1 MFINRFQGRVAALSA
16 VAVLAAAPLAA
27 QQQPGRT
34 ITFDEAIRIA
44 LAQNGTLRQ
53 VQNAAALDTVAVRQ
67 ARQQF
72 LPDLRLNTSGTQ
84 SAGRSFS
91 QDEGQV
97 LNTSTRSLNA
107 GLSSSVV
114 VFDGG
119 GNQADLRAARLS
131 QTAGAS
137 DVARARQ
144 TVVFT
149 VASNFL
155 SLVEQQEQLR
165 VRRETLASQQTLEEQ
180 VNAYVE
186 AGQRP
191 IADLYQQQ
199 AAVAQAQAAL
209 VEANR
214 AVELAR
220 VDLIQTLQLDPRG
233 EYDFRAPAV
242 GTASSTAPAPALDTL
257 LDRAFARRAD
267 LAARQTEVES
277 AEQGVRA
284 ARAARLP
291 TITVNAG
298 YNTGYSSASD
308 FGLFDQLDQRR
319 GGSVSLG
326 VALPIFDRGSV
337 SAATERAGVAVENA
351 RIALENQRQQVG
363 LEVRRAQLDYT
374 SAQARLA
381 AAEAQKR
388 AADQA
393 FEATR
398 ERYQAGAGTLVELS
412 QARSAQVEAASAI
425 VSARY
430 NLLFQRTLISYYVG
444 ELDPAA
450 AVTLGGAR

>member
-1 MFINRFQGRVAALSA
+1 MFTIRLRRALAALSA
-16 VAVLAAAPLAA
+16 GAVLAASPAVA

-44 LAQNGTLRQ
+44 LAQNGTLRLT
-53 VQNAAALDTVAVRQ
+53 QNSAALDSVAVRQ

-72 LPDLRLNTSGTQ
+72 LPDLRFSTSGAQ
-84 SAGRSFS
+84 STGRSFS
-91 QDEGQV
+91 QSEGQV
-97 LNTSTRSLNA
+97 LTTNTRSLNS
-107 GLSSSVV
+107 GLSSSVTV
-114 VFDGG
+114 YDGG
-119 GNQADLRAARLS
+119 ANRAELRQARLN
-131 QTAGAS
+131 QEAGVG

-155 SLVEQQEQLR
+155 TLIEQGEQLR
-165 VRRETLASQQTLEEQ
+165 VRRETLASQQALEEQ
-180 VNAYVE
+180 VNVYVQ
-186 AGQRP
+186 AGTRP

-209 VEANR
+209 VETQR

-233 EYDFRAPAV
+233 QYDFQAPAV
-242 GTASSTAPAPALDTL
+242 GAASATAAPPALDTL

-277 AEQGVRA
+277 AEEGVRIA
-284 ARAARLP
+284 KSTRLP
-291 TITVNAG
+291 TISVTAG
-298 YNTGYSSASD
+298 YNTAYSTASD
-308 FGLFDQLDQRR
+308 FGFFDQLDQRR

-326 VALPIFDRGSV
+326 VSVPIFDRGA
-337 SAATERAGVAVENA
+337 SAAASQRASVEVENA

-363 LEVRRAQLDYT
+363 LEVRRALLDYQ
-374 SAQARLA
+374 SAQAQLA

-393 FEATR
+393 LDATR
-398 ERYQAGAGTLVELS
+398 ERYQAGAGTLVELT
-412 QARSAQVEAASAI
+412 QARATQVEAASAL
-425 VSARY
+425 VAARY
-430 NLLFQRTLISYYVG
+430 NLVFQRTLISYYVG

-450 AVTLGGAR
+450 VPLGAGQ

>member
-1 MFINRFQGRVAALSA
+1 MSIHNFRRGVLALSA
-16 VAVLAAAPLAA
+16 AAAIVASPLAA
-27 QQQPGRT
+27 QRQPGRT
-34 ITFDEAIRIA
+34 ITFDEAIGIA
-44 LAQNGTLRQ
+44 LAQNGTLRLAE
-53 VQNAAALDTVAVRQ
+53 NAAALDTVAVRQ

-72 LPDLRLNTSGTQ
+72 LPDLRLSTSGTQ

-91 QDEGQV
+91 QDVGQV
-97 LNTSTRSLNA
+97 LNTSTRSVSA
-107 GLSSSVV
+107 GVSSSVT

-119 GNQADLRAARLS
+119 ANRAGLRQARLN

-137 DVARARQ
+137 DVSRARQ

-155 SLVEQQEQLR
+155 TLIEQQEQLR

-180 VNAYVE
+180 VNVYVQ

-233 EYDFRAPAV
+233 EYDFQAPAV
-242 GTASSTAPAPALDTL
+242 GAASATAPAPALDTL

-284 ARAARLP
+284 AKAARLP
-291 TITVNAG
+291 TITGNAG
-298 YNTGYSSASD
+298 YNTGYSSAAD
-308 FGLFDQLDQRR
+308 FGFFDQLDQRR

-326 VALPIFDRGSV
+326 VSVPIFDRG
-337 SAATERAGVAVENA
+337 AAGAAAERASVEVENA

-363 LEVRRAQLDYT
+363 LEVRRAQLDYE
-374 SAQARLA
+374 SARAQLA

-412 QARSAQVEAASAI
+412 QARATQVEAASAL

-430 NLLFQRTLISYYVG
+430 NLVFSRTLISYYVG

-450 AVTLGGAR
+450 VTLGGAE